1 MTTFPPNIHPVIS
14 TSPSCPCRAASRISI
29 SSCELGS
36 PPSIDSRLRDEKPLV
51 PLMMDFCFLLL
62 VPFGG
67 AAASASAAAA
77 PAAPLPFSPLSL
89 ARVAAA

>member
-1 MTTFPPNIHPVIS
+1 MNHHPVMF
-14 TSPSCPCRAASRISI
+14 TSPSCPCRAASLISI

-36 PPSIDSRLRDEKPLV
+36 PPSIDMRLRAEKPLV

-67 AAASASAAAA
+67 AASASAAAA
-77 PAAPLPFSPLSL
+77 PAAPPFSPLSL